1 MHMKMA
7 ILRGL
12 FVVSLALIFL
22 GAIFF
27 SQQARFNDGKLHVV
41 FCDVGQGDAIFI
53 RTPKGA
59 DLLIDQGPNDSVL
72 SCLSNHMPFWDRTI
86 ELAILTHPHA
96 DHFSGLFSILP
107 RYNVLSFATENLSNK
122 SEGFSRL
129 RGEIDSRKIPLRYLY
144 AGDSVKIG
152 EGTRL
157 EILAPSTDFLQR
169 TSPGGEIGESG
180 EFASLIT
187 LLRFGETSF
196 LLTGDSQAAQLDEAI
211 REASSAPNGAG
222 VGVLQVPHHGSKTG
236 LTADIVDRI
245 SPRLA
250 VISVGKNNRYGH
262 PSNEVIEILRKAR
275 YLSAGR
281 QVKIL
286 RTDEIGEVEII
297 SDGNKWQVR
306 TRRK

>member
-1 MHMKMA
+1 MKMA

-12 FVVSLALIFL
+12 FVTFLALIFL

-41 FCDVGQGDAIFI
+41 FCDAGQGDAIFI

-96 DHFSGLFSILP
+96 DHFSGFFSILP
-107 RYNVLSFATENLSNK
+107 RYTVLSFATENLSNK

-129 RGEIDSRKIPLRYLY
+129 RGEIDSKKIPLRYLY

-152 EGTRL
+152 ETRL
-157 EILAPSTDFLQR
+157 QILGPTTDFLQR
-169 TSPGGEIGESG
+169 TSPRGEIGETA

-187 LLRFGETSF
+187 LVRFGETTF

-211 REASSAPNGAG
+211 GEVKE

-236 LTADIVDRI
+236 LDESIVD
-245 SPRLA
+245 SLKPRLA

-262 PSNEVIEILRKAR
+262 PSNEVIKIL
-275 YLSAGR
+275 GDED
-281 QVKIL
+281 VKIL
-286 RTDEIGEVEII
+286 RTDENGEVEIV
-297 SDGNKWQVR
+297 SDGKGWTVK
-306 TRRK
+306 TKRK